1 MKILIILLCLL
12 TLTGCKEETSKEV
25 EEKNEPV
32 ISYYNCVGKKDN
44 EKRIFKFE
52 FEDNKLERLNFEFEL
67 EWGNIYGGGTDQIY
81 EIAKNEV
88 KKDFDSELSG
98 TTYEYIFN
106 NEGTAI
112 AKGKITRKQVESKEI
127 TNIDGTPM
135 EEIFKSTREQI
146 MVKYNIGDYCTT
158 NNEENWDIVIFDPL
172 YEYTD
177 IYLDYIDESAKS
189 YGDVMYSWYILT
201 TDSKVMNVVYMVD
214 YDGLTYAYDDYQAP
228 TLEEAKKNAKEDKIN
243 NVFNKE
249 EYIKWLESLEG

>member
-1 MKILIILLCLL
+1 MKILIILLCLI
-12 TLTGCKEETSKEV
+12 TLTGCKEATSKEV
-25 EEKNEPV
+25 KEQNEPV
-32 ISYYNCVGKKDN
+32 ISYYNCVSKKDN

-52 FEDNKLERLNFEFEL
+52 FEDGKLEKLNFEYEL
-67 EWGNIYGGGTDQIY
+67 EWGNIYGGGTDQVY

-88 KKDFDSELSG
+88 KKDFDAELAG

-127 TNIDGTPM
+127 KEVDGTPM
-135 EEIFKSTREQI
+135 EEVFKSTREQL
-146 MVKYNIGDYCTT
+146 MVNYVIGDYCTT
-158 NNEENWDIVIFDPL
+158 NNEENWDIVVFDPL

-177 IYLDYIDESAKS
+177 IYLDYINESADE

-214 YDGLTYAYDDYQAP
+214 YEGLAYAYDDYQAP
-228 TLEEAKKNAKEDKIN
+228 TLDQAKKNARENKMDNI
-243 NVFNKE
+243 FNKE
-249 EYIKWLESLEG
+249 KYTKWLESLN